1 VYPQFTMRKYF
12 TWRCIGLHVL
22 ALIVVPACFLLGRW
36 QYHAALSGNSLSWAY
51 TFEWPAFGIYAI
63 YMWWQLIH
71 DQRTAFDRLW
81 AAKQRSATEASG
93 RPLQQIPG
101 WALDKSLSKAVTE
114 ASLEPAKH
122 SALLHG
128 KRTEALESQ
137 EAKSAAARA
146 VAESIGDPHPE
157 RRPEGSGGDM
167 AATHDGAD
175 EVVDAEVV
183 DVKVQVD
190 EELAAYNRYLAD
202 LSWSDPPKR
211 W

>member
-1 VYPQFTMRKYF
+1 MRKYF

-137 EAKSAAARA
+137 EAKAAAARA
-146 VAESIGDPHPE
+146 AAESVIDLRPE
-157 RRPEGSGGDM
+157 RRPDVAASDGDV
-167 AATHDGAD
+167 G
-175 EVVDAEVV
+175 EIVDAEVV

>member
-1 VYPQFTMRKYF
+1 MRKYF

-114 ASLEPAKH
+114 ASLEPPKH

-128 KRTEALESQ
+128 KRSEALESQ
-137 EAKSAAARA
+137 EAKTAAARA
-146 VAESIGDPHPE
+146 AAESMGDLPE
-157 RRPEGSGGDM
+157 RRSEGPDGAM
-167 AATHDGAD
+167 AATDRGDGD
-175 EVVDAEVV
+175 VVDAEVV

>member
-1 VYPQFTMRKYF
+1 MRKYF

-51 TFEWPAFGIYAI
+51 TFEWPAFGLYAI

-114 ASLEPAKH
+114 ASLEPSKR

-128 KRTEALESQ
+128 KRTAAIESQ
-137 EAKSAAARA
+137 EAKAAAARA
-146 VAESIGDPHPE
+146 MAESLDDRLPDRPSDAPSGVVSPE
-157 RRPEGSGGDM
+157 DDARQI
-167 AATHDGAD
+167 
-175 EVVDAEVV
+175 VDAEVV

-202 LSWSDPPKR
+202 LDWSDPPKR

>member
-1 VYPQFTMRKYF
+1 MRKYF

-101 WALDKSLSKAVTE
+101 WALDKSLTKAVTE
-114 ASLEPAKH
+114 ASLEAPKR
-122 SALLHG
+122 SVLLHG
-128 KRTEALESQ
+128 KRTEALESE
-137 EAKSAAARA
+137 EAKSAASRA
-146 VAESIGDPHPE
+146 PAEPSGDQHLE
-157 RRPEGSGGDM
+157 RRPEAPGGDV
-167 AATHDGAD
+167 AATDDTGQI
-175 EVVDAEVV
+175 VDAEVV
-183 DVKVQVD
+183 DVQVQVD

>member
-1 VYPQFTMRKYF
+1 MRKYF
-12 TWRCIGLHVL
+12 TWRCMGLHLL
-22 ALIVVPACFLLGRW
+22 ALIVVPGCFLLGRW
-36 QYHAALSGNSLSWAY
+36 QYHAAVSGNSLSWAY
-51 TFEWPAFGIYAI
+51 TFEWPAFGLYAI

-81 AAKQRSATEASG
+81 AAKQRAATEASG

-114 ASLEPAKH
+114 ASLEPSKR

-128 KRTEALESQ
+128 RPTASLQSQ

-146 VAESIGDPHPE
+146 MAESMDD
-157 RRPEGSGGDM
+157 RRPERSPDRGTDVTPVEDDAGRI
-167 AATHDGAD
+167 
-175 EVVDAEVV
+175 VDAEVV

>member
-1 VYPQFTMRKYF
+1 MRKYF

-51 TFEWPAFGIYAI
+51 TFEWPAFGLYAI

-114 ASLEPAKH
+114 ASLEPSKR
-122 SALLHG
+122 SALHG
-128 KRTEALESQ
+128 KRTEAIESQ
-137 EAKSAAARA
+137 EAKAAAARA
-146 VAESIGDPHPE
+146 MAESLDDRLPDRPSDAPSGVVSPE
-157 RRPEGSGGDM
+157 DDARQI
-167 AATHDGAD
+167 
-175 EVVDAEVV
+175 VDAEVV

-190 EELAAYNRYLAD
+190 EKLAAYNRYLAD
-202 LSWSDPPKR
+202 LDWSDPPKR

>member
-1 VYPQFTMRKYF
+1 
-12 TWRCIGLHVL
+12 
-22 ALIVVPACFLLGRW
+22 
-36 QYHAALSGNSLSWAY
+36 
-51 TFEWPAFGIYAI
+51 
-63 YMWWQLIH
+63 MWWQLIH

-81 AAKQRSATEASG
+81 AAKQRAATEASG

-101 WALDKSLSKAVTE
+101 WALDKSLAKAVTE
-114 ASLEPAKH
+114 ASLEPSKR

-128 KRTEALESQ
+128 RRTEALESP

-146 VAESIGDPHPE
+146 MAESMDDRRTERTGDSP
-157 RRPEGSGGDM
+157 GGDVTSVDD
-167 AATHDGAD
+167 ASGQI
-175 EVVDAEVV
+175 VDAEVV

-202 LSWSDPPKR
+202 LNWSDPPKR